1 MMTKINWLAENQK
14 IFIPKVDSLIYK
26 RRQEDIARVNGGC
39 LKVNAESEHYKLM
52 RTDNEYSTTG
62 FKWMRRL
69 GHMTESM
76 PLFWADQ

>member
-1 MMTKINWLAENQK
+1 MEKINWLAERHK

-26 RRQEDIARVNGGC
+26 RRQEDIARHQGGC
-39 LKVNAESEHYKLM
+39 LEVNAESEHYKLM

-62 FKWMRRL
+62 FKWMRRM
-69 GHMTESM
+69 GKKIESM